1 MTSMKKFFKIGCLG
15 IIIIAVL
22 LVIIAIVSGGDEENV
37 STGTNSDA
45 KTTETQKADDG
56 TKTIDA
62 SSQQVTAQGLKVG
75 LGDVKIKENKIQV
88 GINAQNTTDGVLQFY
103 PDQGSA
109 VIGDIQLDA
118 NMFLTD
124 GDVSGDIQGG
134 VKKEGVLEF
143 LAPEG
148 RTIDVNS
155 VKEIKLILG
164 DVTTEDFMNSED
176 VSFTIPVK

>member
-1 MTSMKKFFKIGCLG
+1 MKKFFKFGCLG
-15 IIIIAVL
+15 IIVIAVIL
-22 LVIIAIVSGGDEENV
+22 IIVAIASGGDDDYV
-37 STGTNSDA
+37 STGNNSNEKA
-45 KTTETQKADDG
+45 TQTQKADDG
-56 TKTIDA
+56 TKTVDA

-75 LGDVKIKENKIQV
+75 LGDIKIKENKIQV
-88 GINAQNTTDGVLQFY
+88 GLNVNNTTDGVLHFY

-109 VIGDIQLDA
+109 VIGDLQLDA

-134 VKKEGVLEF
+134 VKKEAVLEF
-143 LAPEG
+143 LAPKG
-148 RTIDVNS
+148 KTIDVKT
-155 VKEIKLILG
+155 VKEIKLMLG